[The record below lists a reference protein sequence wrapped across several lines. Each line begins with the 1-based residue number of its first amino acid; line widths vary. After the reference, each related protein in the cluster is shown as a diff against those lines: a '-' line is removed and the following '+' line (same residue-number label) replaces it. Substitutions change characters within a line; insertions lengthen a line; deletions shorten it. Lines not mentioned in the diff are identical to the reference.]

1 MQADNNNKNG
11 SERGGRLGYDE
22 ITQKPTTR
30 SRLLSISNNTQLMMM
45 MMIIMIDFLPSPP
58 PS

>member
-45 MMIIMIDFLPSPP
+45 IMMMDLLPP
-58 PS
+58 PSPS